1 MSPTTRRFTV
11 GALFAFTIG
20 FVFTG
25 CATAPAQTARATSA
39 PIAAP
44 ENCCNALER
53 AVLDELNRARTNPAR
68 YADMLE
74 SELPYYHGTLFRE
87 PGESVPLQTREGA
100 SAMRE
105 AIRALRATPPL
116 PAFRLSA
123 GMTLGARD
131 HVRDQASRGLMNHKG
146 TDGSMAWDRVDR
158 YGAWQSKVSENMS
171 FGPMTARDVV
181 TALLVD
187 DGIAD
192 RGHRKNI
199 LDRDVRVVGIA
210 CGPHKTYRVMCDIVH
225 AAGFTERQTA
235 VVGNRE

>member
-1 MSPTTRRFTV
+1 MSPTTRRLWA
-11 GALFAFTIG
+11 GALVTFSIG
-20 FVFTG
+20 LVFTG
-25 CATAPAQTARATSA
+25 CASAPAQTVRATNA
-39 PIAAP
+39 PMAAP
-44 ENCCNALER
+44 ANCCGALEH
-53 AVLDELNRARTNPAR
+53 AVLEELNLVRTNPGR

-74 SELPYYHGTLFRE
+74 SELPYYHGMLFRL
-87 PGESVPLQTREGA
+87 PGESVPLQTHEGV

-105 AIRALRATPPL
+105 AIRALRASPPL
-116 PAFRLSA
+116 PAFHLST

-171 FGPMTARDVV
+171 FGPMTAREVV

-235 VVGNRE
+235 SAGR